1 MTEDRKLRLMQEALD
16 EALTEQTQL
25 ELESVLDQEPDAARR
40 YNKLERAEMLLRS
53 VKHERAPERLALT
66 IMARLGET
74 LMDEAEKQQESPFT
88 EASLQMA
95 MTMVTVATLPLM
107 IGASWLLL
115 NAQAN
120 PEAFE
125 AILEEVAALFIL
137 MIDVMTV
144 MLEQAQAEFEENPE
158 AAMALIAL
166 MPAALLTLVKMVLGV
181 EDDEDED

>member
-1 MTEDRKLRLMQEALD
+1 MTEDRKLRLMQDALD
-16 EALTEQTQL
+16 EVLTEQSQL
-25 ELESVLDQEPDAARR
+25 ELETVLDRDPDEAHR
-40 YNKLERAEMLLRS
+40 YNKLQRAEILLRS

-74 LMDEAEKQQESPFT
+74 LMQEAEQENSPFT

-115 NAQAN
+115 NAMAN

-125 AILEEVAALFIL
+125 AILLEVAALFTL
-137 MIDVMTV
+137 MIDVMTI
-144 MLEQAQAEFEENPE
+144 MLEQAQAEFEDNPE

-166 MPAALLTLVKMVLGV
+166 MPVALLTLVKQVLGV
-181 EDDEDED
+181 EEDEGEN